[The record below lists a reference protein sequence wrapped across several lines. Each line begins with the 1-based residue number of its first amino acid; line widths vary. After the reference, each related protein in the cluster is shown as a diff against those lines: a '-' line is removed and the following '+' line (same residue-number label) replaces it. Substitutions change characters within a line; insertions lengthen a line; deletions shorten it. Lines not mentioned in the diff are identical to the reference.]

1 MLLRV
6 VREQPDRAVAVPELE
21 RGRLVLRL
29 PVRLL
34 DLENGL
40 PAVLGGRRL
49 DENGGGSRLELLAE
63 GEPPALCDQAGVGQR
78 YASACRFLSDGSFS
92 RICCS
97 RARSSS
103 AEITVSS
110 SAACARTIPHGSTI
124 SERP

>member
-1 MLLRV
+1 MAEPRRPLRPAWLDGRTLLAILGL
-6 VREQPDRAVAVPELE
+6 AVTQMT
-21 RGRLVLRL
+21 GW
-29 PVRLL
+29 
-34 DLENGL
+34 GTTYYL

-49 DENGGGSRLELLAE
+49 DEDGGGSRLELFAE

-92 RICCS
+92 RICRS

-110 SAACARTIPHGSTI
+110 SAACARTIPHGSTM